1 MLLDF
6 NFIVKKY
13 DIKSKGVIHI
23 GAHYGHEL
31 YRYLNN
37 GIKNILMFEP
47 QRKVFD
53 HLKFNV
59 SQITPDEEVNIKL
72 RNIALGNF
80 CGEAEMFTEK
90 ENKGMSSSLLEPSL
104 HTKQYPHINFN
115 DKEKVE
121 VTTLDEDLKNSTL
134 DYDFINI
141 DVQGYELNVFQGAI
155 KTLPQINY
163 IISEVNRDELYKNCA
178 KVDELD
184 EFLKDFGF
192 SREMTSWDGQ
202 TWGDALYVKSK

>member
-1 MLLDF
+1 
-6 NFIVKKY
+6 
-13 DIKSKGVIHI
+13 
-23 GAHYGHEL
+23 
-31 YRYLNN
+31 
-37 GIKNILMFEP
+37 
-47 QRKVFD
+47 
-53 HLKFNV
+53 
-59 SQITPDEEVNIKL
+59 
-72 RNIALGNF
+72 
-80 CGEAEMFTEK
+80 MFTEK

-184 EFLKDFGF
+184 EFLRDFGF